1 MSDDYKTRQSDEG
14 VFQGPDRS
22 ETAAAEAAV
31 AVHLEDRFQQRNAVL
46 YVSKWCLVYLA
57 APVLYVGFVQAGLCK
72 RLGAS
77 DFVANLPSSVF
88 LLFAAFPMIMAW
100 AVPQVRYL
108 KLVISIG
115 FTITA
120 LMGGVTAA
128 VFWLPTPDWL
138 RIAVV
143 IAHGAIVA
151 CSSGTAWAFEWE
163 FLGRG
168 ISESRRGRLFAWTYT
183 VGPMFAVIGSLGAQL
198 IINNEIFGWT
208 PTFWPRIS
216 YPFSYILLYGATLPL
231 MLTAA
236 FLVSHYIVP
245 LPAVETKREPFVSG
259 LFGGFGRF
267 ISNRLILIGCI
278 AYLLMYSGH
287 MIQNNMVLY
296 TREAVGLAEDTF
308 VGYQLAIRFGC
319 KILAGLML
327 GWILTRTNPRM
338 NLFVTAFL
346 LISSVAWILMA
357 PVLGGGLIFLA
368 AFGFNGAGELFG
380 HYFPYYVLCLSPKS
394 QMRRNMAFVML
405 LSAPVALAP
414 ALFGFISD
422 TWSLRAS
429 FWVSLAIMIT
439 VVILVASTLPA
450 RPRPRPEDLEAG
462 DMENETAQGKSAPP

>member
-1 MSDDYKTRQSDEG
+1 MSDDYKTRRSSEEVSQR
-14 VFQGPDRS
+14 PDLS
-22 ETAAAEAAV
+22 ETAATEAAV
-31 AVHLEDRFQQRNAVL
+31 TVHLEDRFQRRNAVL

-57 APVLYVGFVQAGLCK
+57 APVLYIGFVQAGLCK

-77 DFVANLPSSVF
+77 DFVANLPSSAY
-88 LLFAAFPMIMAW
+88 LLLAAFPMIMAW

-108 KLVISIG
+108 KLVMTIG

-120 LMGGVTAA
+120 LTGAVTAA
-128 VFWLPTPDWL
+128 VFWLPSPDWL

-151 CSSGTAWAFEWE
+151 CSAGTAWAFEWE

-168 ISESRRGRLFAWTYT
+168 ISESRRGPLFAWTYG
-183 VGPMFAVIGSLGAQL
+183 VGPLFAVVGSLGAQL
-198 IINNEIFGWT
+198 IINNEIFGWS
-208 PTFWPRIS
+208 PTFWPRIP

-231 MLTAA
+231 MLLAA
-236 FLVSHYIVP
+236 FLVSRYVVP
-245 LPAVETKREPFVSG
+245 QPAVETKRKPFVSG

-267 ISNRLILIGCI
+267 ISYHLILIACI

-287 MIQNNMVLY
+287 MIQNNMMLY

-319 KILAGLML
+319 KVLAGLML
-327 GWILTRTNPRM
+327 GWILKCTNPRM

-357 PVLGGGLIFLA
+357 PVLGGGLIFLV
-368 AFGFNGAGELFG
+368 AFGLNGAGELMG
-380 HYFPYYVLCLSPKS
+380 HYYPYYVLCLSPKS

-405 LSAPVALAP
+405 LSAPVGLAP
-414 ALFGFISD
+414 ALYGFISD

-429 FWVSLAIMIT
+429 FWMSLALMIT

-450 RPRPRPEDLEAG
+450 RPRPRPEDLEAA
-462 DMENETAQGKSAPP
+462 DLEKETVEGESAPP